1 MLLEYRDQSS
11 KLRGEVEAV
20 KAIKHG
26 TDMDETFAVTGRALR
41 EIDHKWAGSVTR
53 SFLEAIREGIQLTMK
68 PIDPGTLPEAPN
80 PDAYGPENM
89 DEYKQDIARAFG
101 RVVEWAGRK
110 RISDA
115 MTETEKDPHHRYM
128 RLQQSLENLVAWMKP
143 VESKTIGMPSG
154 ERIVCMDTGQYPGHK
169 VAEIGVHPKDR
180 ERAKYLAKIN
190 YLADQAGFRIF
201 NPLDGEQG
209 PPTETE
215 TPKVENL
222 ALETRDDLKNKMGQ
236 MTKAQL
242 IALGEEM
249 GKEVNKRMSNP
260 VIIEKLLGA
269 QYDTGEATGQMS
281 ESDSAPQPDVT
292 DAGPQ

>member
-1 MLLEYRDQSS
+1 MLLEYQDQSPE
-11 KLRGEVEAV
+11 LREEVKEV
-20 KAIKHG
+20 KEIKHG
-26 TDMDETFAVTGRALR
+26 TDMDETFAITGKALR
-41 EIDHKWAGSVTR
+41 AIDHKWAGSVTR
-53 SFLEAIREGIQLTMK
+53 SFLEAVREGIQLTVK
-68 PIDPGTLPEAPN
+68 PVAPGALPEAPN
-80 PDAYGPENM
+80 PDAYGPDNM
-89 DEYKQDIARAFG
+89 DEYKKNVARAFG
-101 RVVEWAGRK
+101 RVVEWAKRL

-128 RLQQSLENLVAWMKP
+128 RLQQSIDNLVAWMKP

-154 ERIVCMDTGQYPGHK
+154 ARIVCMDTGQYPGHK
-169 VAEIGVHPKDR
+169 VAEVGVHPKDM

-190 YLADQAGFRIF
+190 YLSDQAGFKIF
-201 NPLDGEQG
+201 NPLDGEQV
-209 PPTETE
+209 PTTKTE
-215 TPKVENL
+215 IPKVENL
-222 ALETRDDLKNKMGQ
+222 VLETRDDLEAKLGQ

-260 VIIEKLLGA
+260 VIINILLGA
-269 QYDTGEATGQMS
+269 QHDTGEATGQMP